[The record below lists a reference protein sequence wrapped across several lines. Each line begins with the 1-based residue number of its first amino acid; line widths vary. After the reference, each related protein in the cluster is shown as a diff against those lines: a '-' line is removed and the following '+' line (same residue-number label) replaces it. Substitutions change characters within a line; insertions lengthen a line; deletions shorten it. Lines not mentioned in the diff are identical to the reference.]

1 MCFNNDTTDSLI
13 FLSDG
18 STFISPD
25 VNVQNNS
32 FINEVVRMKDSS
44 IMNADVTYLR
54 NNVGSNMFDLSD
66 NCQVT
71 SVNVTI
77 EDHVLP
83 LNMISSDNS
92 QSDAS
97 TMTVMNN
104 NITGIVNFSTRWWFW
119 IQQ

>member
-18 STFISPD
+18 STFTSLD

-32 FINEVVRMKDSS
+32 FVNEVVRMDDSS

-54 NNVGSNMFDLSD
+54 NNDGSNMFDLSN

-77 EDHVLP
+77 EDHVLS
-83 LNMISSDNS
+83 LEMISSDNS
-92 QSDAS
+92 QFDVF
-97 TMTVMNN
+97 T
-104 NITGIVNFSTRWWFW
+104 
-119 IQQ
+119 